1 MHTRSRNFQIN
12 SSSSTSFEP
21 PVTSTENSPKIPPSA
36 LNDSTNFSNYST
48 APSNNHQR
56 YKDLLIFEERLKQN
70 LHQLQRRSYKYEA
83 FLGFNCLLLPILM
96 YIVFIHENKNPT
108 LQFFSK
114 LLLFIAITT
123 LLMFFMK
130 NIYAEKVRVATRFVP
145 QCNRVLRQFNMHFNA
160 SGGEIVF
167 YKKVPRKFQEGFERY
182 RQMYY
187 TKKSQRAKEREEKEK
202 EKGNVK
208 GKDKDI

>member
-1 MHTRSRNFQIN
+1 MYTRSRNYTQIN
-12 SSSSTSFEP
+12 PSSSSSFES
-21 PVTSTENSPKIPPSA
+21 PVTSTENSPKILPLSV
-36 LNDSTNFSNYST
+36 LNDPTNFSNYSST
-48 APSNNHQR
+48 TPPNNHQR

-83 FLGFNCLLLPILM
+83 FLGLNCLLLPILT
-96 YIVFIHENKNPT
+96 YAVCVHESKNPT
-108 LQFFSK
+108 FQFFSK
-114 LLLFIAITT
+114 LFLFIAIIT
-123 LLMFFMK
+123 LVMFFMK

-187 TKKSQRAKEREEKEK
+187 TKKSQR
-202 EKGNVK
+202 
-208 GKDKDI
+208 